1 MSACARPAAGFPA
14 PTGVTELHTRTL
26 SLYGGAGPRRSRAG
40 QSPVPGYAQ
49 YARLPSHAPRW
60 GENGAGNPGR
70 PPQFPDLMVAAVLR
84 VAATRNTA

>member
-1 MSACARPAAGFPA
+1 M
-14 PTGVTELHTRTL
+14 
-26 SLYGGAGPRRSRAG
+26 
-40 QSPVPGYAQ
+40 PGYAQ